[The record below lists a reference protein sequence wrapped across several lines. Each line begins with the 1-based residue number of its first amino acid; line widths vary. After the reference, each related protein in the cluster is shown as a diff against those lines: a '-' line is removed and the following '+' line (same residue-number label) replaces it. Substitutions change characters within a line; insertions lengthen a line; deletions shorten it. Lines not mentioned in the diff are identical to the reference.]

1 MLCIFTCWLNFNIC
15 LTNFTN
21 LPYGKKNKIKQNDV
35 KQYENCISIVYL
47 FQLKYEL
54 FYPP

>member
-1 MLCIFTCWLNFNIC
+1 ME
-15 LTNFTN
+15 
-21 LPYGKKNKIKQNDV
+21 KKNKIKQNDV